1 MFCSHGSV
9 KSHQVHVAPL
19 WKLLYDISLG
29 RAYMKLNFR
38 VTGMQADGTSNPSG
52 CAAHK
57 GKWHRLSQHCK
68 SPVQRCRMGGS
79 SSTTTKARGMI
90 VDHIRVIDTDAYQKL
105 LRKEAKTDVFFT
117 ITAKM
122 LGLKDLVRTRF
133 DPKTSIVHPRIM
145 TLRGRGYD
153 IPKNLG
159 TPHVPESDA
168 KGQLGPR

>member
-1 MFCSHGSV
+1 MEGSNRDDAS
-9 KSHQVHVAPL
+9 K
-19 WKLLYDISLG
+19 IN
-29 RAYMKLNFR
+29 R
-38 VTGMQADGTSNPSG
+38 
-52 CAAHK
+52 
-57 GKWHRLSQHCK
+57 
-68 SPVQRCRMGGS
+68 
-79 SSTTTKARGMI
+79 MI